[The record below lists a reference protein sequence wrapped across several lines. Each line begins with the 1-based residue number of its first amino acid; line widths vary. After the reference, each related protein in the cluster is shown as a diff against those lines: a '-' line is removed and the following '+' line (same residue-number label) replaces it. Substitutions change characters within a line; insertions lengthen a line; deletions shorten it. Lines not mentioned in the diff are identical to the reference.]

1 MMRAGSWYSAFWHNI
16 GRRAFDIRPM
26 KYMVPVAST
35 RPASNSKR
43 SHR

>member
-16 GRRAFDIRPM
+16 GRRALAAWPV
-26 KYMVPVAST
+26 KCMVPVAST